1 MAKPKKDENE
11 GKVLLRNKKAR
22 HDYIVEDTLEAGVA
36 LVGSEVKSLREAR
49 VVASDAY
56 VFIKNGEAWLSQL
69 SISEYPW
76 ANRFNHAPKRDRKL
90 LLHRKEIDKLD
101 VASARQGYTI
111 LPLEIYLKNG
121 RIKVL
126 IGLCKGKQDHDKR
139 QNAKEKDAQREM
151 AAAIR
156 NRR

>member
-1 MAKPKKDENE
+1 MAKQKDDEE
-11 GKVLLRNKKAR
+11 VKVLLRNKKAR
-22 HDYIVEDTLEAGVA
+22 HDYHVERTLEAGVS
-36 LVGSEVKSLREAR
+36 LVGSEVKSLREGK

-56 VFIKNGEAWLSQL
+56 VFIKNGEAFLSQL
-69 SISEYPW
+69 SITEYAW
-76 ANRFNHAPKRDRKL
+76 ANRYNHAPKRDRKL

-101 VASARQGYTI
+101 EASARQGYTI
-111 LPLEIYLKNG
+111 LPLEIYLKKG

-139 QNAKEKDAQREM
+139 QSSKERDAKREM

-156 NRR
+156 RAR

>member
-1 MAKPKKDENE
+1 MAKQKDDEE
-11 GKVLLRNKKAR
+11 VKVLLRNKKAR
-22 HDYIVEDTLEAGVA
+22 HDYHVEQTLEAGVS
-36 LVGSEVKSLREAR
+36 LVGSEVKSLREGK

-56 VFIKNGEAWLSQL
+56 VFIKNGEAFLSQL
-69 SISEYPW
+69 SITEYAW
-76 ANRFNHAPKRDRKL
+76 ANRYNHAPKRDRKL

-101 VASARQGYTI
+101 EASARQGYTI
-111 LPLEIYLKNG
+111 LPLEIYLKKG

-139 QNAKEKDAQREM
+139 QSSKERDAKREM

-156 NRR
+156 RAR